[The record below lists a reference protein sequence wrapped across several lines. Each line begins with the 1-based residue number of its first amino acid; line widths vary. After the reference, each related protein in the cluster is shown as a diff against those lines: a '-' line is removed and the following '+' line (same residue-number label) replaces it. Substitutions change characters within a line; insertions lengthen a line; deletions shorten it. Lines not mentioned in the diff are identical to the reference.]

1 MNYLK
6 EHKIAIIKMIS
17 ELQKTMHE
25 QNESITREKENG
37 KMRETEMTELKNVT
51 KFTRGGSTTGSIR
64 QKKETANSKT
74 AI

>member
-1 MNYLK
+1 MC
-6 EHKIAIIKMIS
+6 
-17 ELQKTMHE
+17 E

-51 KFTRGGSTTGSIR
+51 KFTRGESTTGSIR